1 MRKALLAVV
10 ALAGIAMFG
19 TGSAEARDYRY
30 CLVEGRYATGPGTCY
45 YDTYAQCM
53 ATASGLRAYC
63 QVNPVFAFAEQ
74 GRYAEPG
81 VRVVRPHKVRR
92 HHRHYHN

>member
-1 MRKALLAVV
+1 MRNAVIAAL
-10 ALAGIAMFG
+10 ALAGAAFVS

-30 CLVEGRYATGPGTCY
+30 CLVEGGYATGPGTCY

-53 ATASGLRAYC
+53 ASASGRRAYC

-74 GRYAEPG
+74 NRPVKKPRKVYRDPRY
-81 VRVVRPHKVRR
+81 
-92 HHRHYHN
+92 YD